1 MLQPSETGE
10 QILSEVKL
18 EPGWLVQE
26 MKSASAEVADWPEW
40 KRRSYDAWWERL
52 KASQ

>member
-26 MKSASAEVADWPEW
+26 MKSASAEA
-40 KRRSYDAWWERL
+40 RIAALGRNGSGRIAYDA
-52 KASQ
+52 

>member
-26 MKSASAEVADWPEW
+26 MKSASAACG
-40 KRRSYDAWWERL
+40 RSRITACPIGSR
-52 KASQ
+52 